1 MCNPVEGFER
11 GSGFETE
18 RACECSRPARSCG
31 SEFASGN
38 PSLSANFFDMM
49 WIQKQLRLKAHSRG
63 FHLITREVVEA
74 LPELRGI
81 QTGML
86 QVFIQHTS
94 ASLTLNENASP
105 EVLTDS
111 ETRMDMDIPWNIVV
125 WDDPVN
131 LMSYVVYVLQKI
143 FGYNRSLAT
152 KLMLEVH
159 NQGKSLVATEE
170 REQAELHLHQLHSYG
185 LQATLRRAE

>member
-1 MCNPVEGFER
+1 MG
-11 GSGFETE
+11 ETE
-18 RACECSRPARSCG
+18 TQTE
-31 SEFASGN
+31 N
-38 PSLSANFFDMM
+38 
-49 WIQKQLRLKAHSRG
+49 Q
-63 FHLITREVVEA
+63 TA
-74 LPELRGI
+74 L
-81 QTGML
+81 
-86 QVFIQHTS
+86 
-94 ASLTLNENASP
+94 
-105 EVLTDS
+105 
-111 ETRMDMDIPWNIVV
+111 DIPWNIVV

-131 LMSYVVYVLQKI
+131 LMSYVVYVLEKV

>member
-1 MCNPVEGFER
+1 MK
-11 GSGFETE
+11 
-18 RACECSRPARSCG
+18 
-31 SEFASGN
+31 SEA
-38 PSLSANFFDMM
+38 D
-49 WIQKQLRLKAHSRG
+49 
-63 FHLITREVVEA
+63 V
-74 LPELRGI
+74 
-81 QTGML
+81 QT
-86 QVFIQHTS
+86 QT
-94 ASLTLNENASP
+94 
-105 EVLTDS
+105 

-143 FGYNRSLAT
+143 FGYNKSLAT

-170 REQAELHLHQLHSYG
+170 REQAELHLHQLHGYG

>member
-1 MCNPVEGFER
+1 MTAEADVQTQT
-11 GSGFETE
+11 ET
-18 RACECSRPARSCG
+18 
-31 SEFASGN
+31 
-38 PSLSANFFDMM
+38 
-49 WIQKQLRLKAHSRG
+49 
-63 FHLITREVVEA
+63 
-74 LPELRGI
+74 
-81 QTGML
+81 QT
-86 QVFIQHTS
+86 
-94 ASLTLNENASP
+94 
-105 EVLTDS
+105 
-111 ETRMDMDIPWNIVV
+111 ETRMDLDIPWNIVV

-143 FGYNRSLAT
+143 FGYNTSLAT